1 MQRVFLKLPPSVGP
15 SWANEAEAAGTL
27 RAGHRESGASAR
39 EQAETHTGLEGIL
52 QVQRLVL
59 YLPAQLFDLV
69 ISSYSLLASL
79 LGSLCQRIALHVLG
93 HPPACPHHLTAL
105 LGGELL

>member
-27 RAGHRESGASAR
+27 HAGHRESGASAR
-39 EQAETHTGLEGIL
+39 EQAETHKGLEGIL

-69 ISSYSLLASL
+69 ISSYSLL
-79 LGSLCQRIALHVLG
+79 GSLCQRITLHVLG